1 MKARI
6 GAIVVWSV
14 ALVGVAGLLRLL
26 SVVGGP
32 PRRPLIEAVV
42 PADTVRGVYFPSA
55 EGWKVVDQLSAHHVL
70 VLEVETE
77 RLDEARAIAQQLVGP
92 VADRYSEV
100 LIYYYRPGQ
109 RGKLAARRVQWTP
122 RGDYVVV
129 DYEGV
134 RSEK

>member
-1 MKARI
+1 MIRFGI
-6 GAIVVWSV
+6 V
-14 ALVGVAGLLRLL
+14 ALWIVALAGIAGLVYLVTLV
-26 SVVGGP
+26 SGP
-32 PRRPLIEAVV
+32 PPRPLIEAAV
-42 PADTVRGVYFPSA
+42 PSDTVRGIYFPPA
-55 EGWKVVDQLSAHHVL
+55 EGWKVVEQLSAHHVL

-77 RLDEARAIAQQLVGP
+77 RLHEARAIAQQLVGP

-129 DYEGV
+129 NYEE
-134 RSEK
+134 SER

>member
-1 MKARI
+1 
-6 GAIVVWSV
+6 VY
-14 ALVGVAGLLRLL
+14 LV
-26 SVVGGP
+26 SIVGGP
-32 PRRPLIEAVV
+32 PRRPLIEAAV
-42 PADTVRGVYFPSA
+42 PADTVRGVYFPPA

-77 RLDEARAIAQQLVGP
+77 RLDEARAIAQQLVAP

-122 RGDYVVV
+122 KGDYVVV
-129 DYEGV
+129 DYE